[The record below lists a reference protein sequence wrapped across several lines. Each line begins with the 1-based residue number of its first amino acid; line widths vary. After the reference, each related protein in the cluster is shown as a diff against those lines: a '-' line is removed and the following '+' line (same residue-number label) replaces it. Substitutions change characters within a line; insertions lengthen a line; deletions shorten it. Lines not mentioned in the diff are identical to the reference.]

1 LEIMQRPD
9 LDVFGWIERELR
21 PQACTSDELIY
32 EDMESQSLRS
42 LPIIYQPFDL
52 NNRLHW
58 DDRGAL
64 FDYLLSTSPRRILDF
79 GPGDGWPSLIV
90 APFVEEVVGVDSS
103 ARRVHVCTENAKRLG
118 ITNASFVHVS
128 PGEPLPFP
136 DDSFDGVMAAS
147 SVEQTPDPK
156 STLRELFR
164 ILRPGGR
171 LRIAYEALSQ
181 YRGGRERETWLVR
194 IGDHSCRLLLY
205 DRHIEEEFVR
215 WYGITFSMS
224 DDELARILSAEGD
237 SIPFERV
244 TVSALEQARRSVTEA
259 RVCTLTHPSGGTLV
273 SWLKEIGFREVL
285 PSHAGR
291 RFASELFDRMAEEQR
306 PRNLESLDELLRPL
320 VEIVIRMPAPVEVD
334 PMITAVE

>member
-1 LEIMQRPD
+1 MQRPD
-9 LDVFGWIERELR
+9 LGVFGWIERELR
-21 PQACTSDELIY
+21 PQACTSDELVY

-42 LPIIYQPFDL
+42 LPIIYQPFDV

-64 FDYLLSTSPRRILDF
+64 FDYLLSTSSGRILDF

-90 APFVEEVVGVDSS
+90 APFVQEVVGVDSS
-103 ARRVHVCTENAKRLG
+103 ARRVQVCTENAKRLG
-118 ITNASFVHVS
+118 IMNAGFIHVP

-136 DDSFDGVMAAS
+136 DNSFDGVMAAS

-156 STLRELFR
+156 SALRGLFR

-171 LRIAYEALSQ
+171 LRIAYEALNQ
-181 YRGGRERETWLVR
+181 YRGGRERETWLLK
-194 IGDHSCRLLLY
+194 ISDHSCWLLLY

-224 DDELARILSAEGD
+224 DAELASLLSSEVD
-237 SIPFERV
+237 SIPFDRV
-244 TVSALEQARRSVTEA
+244 TIAALGQARRSVTEA
-259 RVCTLTHPSGGTLV
+259 RVCTLTHPSGATLV
-273 SWLKEIGFREVL
+273 TWLKEMGFREVL

-291 RFASELFDRMAEEQR
+291 GFASELFDRMTEEHR
-306 PRNLESLDELLRPL
+306 PETLESLDELLRPL
-320 VEIVIRMPAPVEVD
+320 VEVVIRMPAPVEMD
-334 PMITAVE
+334 PMMTAVK